1 MKWPTRYAIA
11 LAPTILVT
19 LFRDYLPDLANVTPA
34 VFNYPAVFLA
44 TWLGGFLP
52 GLISTL
58 ACSIHSLLFIRPH
71 LLNDLLSDPPG
82 IARSLMFP
90 LTCFLFLTLVA
101 LLEKA
106 LTLTLRA
113 INLRDE
119 FISLASHELRTPLTS
134 IKLGLEVLKAETL
147 ENQHLTQVIKK
158 IDKQA
163 TRQEKLISSMI
174 DLTLIDSGQ
183 FKLFR
188 ENVDLKRLVENAAIS
203 AMDSLG
209 EKDFTLS
216 LDTVEGYLDP
226 ARLEQTVFNVVH
238 NAVKYGEKGT
248 VKVELR
254 NSGSEA
260 MIRISNR
267 GYLIPDFDQS
277 LIFKRFERPFNQKM
291 MQGLGTG
298 LYLARYMTELHGGS
312 LILEQNDAEE
322 TIFKILLPLK

>member
-1 MKWPTRYAIA
+1 
-11 LAPTILVT
+11 
-19 LFRDYLPDLANVTPA
+19 
-34 VFNYPAVFLA
+34 
-44 TWLGGFLP
+44 
-52 GLISTL
+52 
-58 ACSIHSLLFIRPH
+58 
-71 LLNDLLSDPPG
+71 
-82 IARSLMFP
+82 MFP

-106 LTLTLRA
+106 LALTLRA

-134 IKLGLEVLKAETL
+134 IKLGLEVLKSEASQNE
-147 ENQHLTQVIKK
+147 HLTQVIKK

-183 FKLFR
+183 LKLFR
-188 ENVDLKRLVENAAIS
+188 ENIDLKKLVENAAFS
-203 AMDSLG
+203 AMESLG
-209 EKDFTLS
+209 ETDLTLI
-216 LDTVEGYLDP
+216 LNPVRGYLDP
-226 ARLEQTVFNVVH
+226 ARIEQTIFNVVH

-254 NSGSEA
+254 SSGNEA
-260 MIRISNR
+260 MIKISNR

-277 LIFKRFERPFNQKM
+277 LIFKRFERPLNQKM
-291 MQGLGTG
+291 MQGMGTG

-312 LILEQNDAEE
+312 LILERNDTEE
-322 TIFKILLPLK
+322 TVFSIRLPLT